1 MVLQG
6 RQSFAVDMPRQSS
19 EWGAQNAQK
28 VLNHTLL
35 KCSIRIKLNDLML
48 KTKNLKIPAQ
58 VEPELELV
66 WSSLVFADESI
77 D

>member
-1 MVLQG
+1 
-6 RQSFAVDMPRQSS
+6 
-19 EWGAQNAQK
+19 
-28 VLNHTLL
+28 
-35 KCSIRIKLNDLML
+35 ML
-48 KTKNLKIPAQ
+48 KTKNLKIPVQ